1 MQAPRLHFFVK
12 KGNSKWSNGIFLLP
26 LHSLLKVL
34 PIKFSPSRG
43 VRGGLTIFLTPRMGA
58 CA

>member
-34 PIKFSPSRG
+34 PIKFSHSSV
-43 VRGGLTIFLTPRMGA
+43 VRGGVTICLTPRLGA
-58 CA
+58 SH

>member
-34 PIKFSPSRG
+34 PIRNSLPMGGGMGRG
-43 VRGGLTIFLTPRMGA
+43 LIF
-58 CA
+58 

>member
-1 MQAPRLHFFVK
+1 MHYELCIM
-12 KGNSKWSNGIFLLP
+12 NFLLP

-43 VRGGLTIFLTPRMGA
+43 VRGGLTILLTPRMGA